1 MCLAIPGK
9 IISVRDDEP
18 LMRMGRVSF
27 SGVIKDIS
35 LALVPEANVDDYVI
49 VHAGFAI
56 SIIDEQEANKTF
68 DYLTEMGMLNRSGE
82 NGS

>member
-1 MCLAIPGK
+1 
-9 IISVRDDEP
+9 
-18 LMRMGRVSF
+18 MRMGRVSF
-27 SGVIKDIS
+27 SGVIKDVS

-68 DYLTEMGMLNRSGE
+68 DYLAQIEMLSHSE
-82 NGS
+82 DNGS